1 MLTLPVLVVV
11 VVAFGALSLVYDAA
25 HQSFPPVLVPGPR
38 LTPAY
43 ARLEQTSA
51 VAQTGGPVLAG
62 ALVKVIGAPL
72 AILTDAAS
80 YLISGI
86 LLASLRA
93 PEPAPD
99 RSKPH
104 NLRAEVR
111 EGLSWVYRNSTLGPL
126 AITSHAWFL
135 FQGMITT
142 IYVLY
147 VLQALAMNAF
157 LLGVTYALSGVGS
170 VLGATSSGW
179 VGRRF
184 GVGPAIIGCRWMSP
198 VAYLLIP
205 LAGSDTSGLVMLC
218 VAQFLFGLSIGI
230 DSPIELGYRQ
240 SITPNGL
247 LGRMNATMRSVN
259 RGAIV
264 IGAPLGGLLVDHLGH
279 RPALWIAV
287 GGMVLQAAV
296 LNRSRFR
303 HARLADEVAV

>member
-1 MLTLPVLVVV
+1 MDVPTLPVLVVV
-11 VVAFGALSLVYDAA
+11 VVAFGALSLLYDAA
-25 HQSFPPVLVPGPR
+25 HQSFPPVLVPGPL

-205 LAGSDTSGLVMLC
+205 LAGSDTSGLVMLRRPIPLRPFHRHRQPDR
-218 VAQFLFGLSIGI
+218 AGL
-230 DSPIELGYRQ
+230 
-240 SITPNGL
+240 
-247 LGRMNATMRSVN
+247 
-259 RGAIV
+259 
-264 IGAPLGGLLVDHLGH
+264 
-279 RPALWIAV
+279 
-287 GGMVLQAAV
+287 
-296 LNRSRFR
+296 
-303 HARLADEVAV
+303 